1 MNKDDALTILE
12 KLAEPAALNL
22 PSDASIGHHAEDQA
36 YVYLLATGLALRC
49 KYTRDGERQ
58 VCRVY
63 RPGDLIGLEMLAVS
77 DPSLVIETIAPSVI
91 KRIPI
96 NRVRLAQQN
105 DQRTQAAIMSLLASE
120 VMDGQQLKIS
130 FGTGSAMRRICRF
143 LLWASNKDS
152 VALPNREKLGNIIAT
167 TTETAS
173 RMIANLKREGALS
186 KNPVM
191 PSVMKINRDKL
202 CKAAG
207 DPQHQT
213 AA

>member
-1 MNKDDALTILE
+1 
-12 KLAEPAALNL
+12 
-22 PSDASIGHHAEDQA
+22 
-36 YVYLLATGLALRC
+36 
-49 KYTRDGERQ
+49 
-58 VCRVY
+58 
-63 RPGDLIGLEMLAVS
+63 
-77 DPSLVIETIAPSVI
+77 
-91 KRIPI
+91 
-96 NRVRLAQQN
+96 
-105 DQRTQAAIMSLLASE
+105 
-120 VMDGQQLKIS
+120 
-130 FGTGSAMRRICRF
+130 MRRICRF
-143 LLWASNKDS
+143 LLWASNKES

>member
-49 KYTRDGERQ
+49 KYTQDGERQ

>member
-49 KYTRDGERQ
+49 KYTQDGERQ

-105 DQRTQAAIMSLLASE
+105 DKRTQAAIMSLLASE

>member
-1 MNKDDALTILE
+1 MNKDDALLILE

-36 YVYLLATGLALRC
+36 YIYLLATGLALRC
-49 KYTRDGERQ
+49 KYTADGERQ

-77 DPSLVIETIAPSVI
+77 DPTLVIETIAPSVI

>member
-1 MNKDDALTILE
+1 MNKDDALLILE

-49 KYTRDGERQ
+49 KYTEDGERQ

-77 DPSLVIETIAPSVI
+77 DPTLVIETIAPSVI

-207 DPQHQT
+207 EPQHQT

>member
-1 MNKDDALTILE
+1 MNKEDALTVLE
-12 KLAEPAALNL
+12 KLAEPSALNL
-22 PSDASIGHHAEDQA
+22 PADASIGHHADDQSF
-36 YVYLLATGLALRC
+36 VYLLATGLALRC
-49 KYTRDGERQ
+49 KYTEDGERQ

-63 RPGDLIGLEMLAVS
+63 RPGDLIGLEMLAVT
-77 DPSLVIETIAPSVI
+77 DPSLVIETISPSMI

-96 NRVRLAQQN
+96 SRIRTAQQT
-105 DQRTQAAIMSLLASE
+105 DQQTQAAVMSLLASE

-143 LLWASNKDS
+143 LLWASHKDQ

-173 RMIANLKREGALS
+173 RMIANLRRDGAIS

-191 PSVMKINRDKL
+191 PAIMQINRAKL
-202 CKAAG
+202 CKGAG
-207 DPQHQT
+207 DAQQQT

>member
-1 MNKDDALTILE
+1 MNKDDALLILE

-49 KYTRDGERQ
+49 KYTEDGERQ

-63 RPGDLIGLEMLAVS
+63 RPGDLIGLEMLAVT
-77 DPSLVIETIAPSVI
+77 DPTLVIETIAPSVI

-96 NRVRLAQQN
+96 KRVRLAQQN
-105 DQRTQAAIMSLLASE
+105 DPRTQAAIMSLLASE

-207 DPQHQT
+207 EPQHQT

>member
-49 KYTRDGERQ
+49 KYTQDGERQ

-77 DPSLVIETIAPSVI
+77 DPSRVIETIAPSVI

-96 NRVRLAQQN
+96 KRVRLAQQN
-105 DQRTQAAIMSLLASE
+105 DPRTQAAIMSLLASE

>member
-1 MNKDDALTILE
+1 MNKDDALLVLE
-12 KLAEPAALNL
+12 KLAEPAVLTL
-22 PSDASIGHHAEDQA
+22 PSDASIGHHSQDHT
-36 YVYLLATGLALRC
+36 YVYIVQSGLALRC
-49 KYTRDGERQ
+49 KYTEQGERQ

-63 RPGDLIGLEMLAVS
+63 RPGDPIGLEMLAVT

-96 NRVRLAQQN
+96 QRIRLAQQN
-105 DQRTQAAIMSLLASE
+105 DARTQSAVTSLLASE

-143 LLWASNKDS
+143 LLWSAHNDLVS
-152 VALPNREKLGNIIAT
+152 LPNREKLGNIVAT

-173 RMIANLKREGALS
+173 RMIANLRREGAIIR
-186 KNPVM
+186 NPRM
-191 PSVMKINRDKL
+191 PSTMRIDRDKL
-202 CKAAG
+202 CKVAG
-207 DPQHQT
+207 DPQQQS

>member
-1 MNKDDALTILE
+1 MNKDDALLVLE
-12 KLAEPAALNL
+12 KLAEPAVLTL
-22 PSDASIGHHAEDQA
+22 PSDASIGHHSQDHT
-36 YVYLLATGLALRC
+36 YVYIVQSGLALRC
-49 KYTRDGERQ
+49 KYTEQGERQ

-63 RPGDLIGLEMLAVS
+63 RPGDPIGLEMLAVT

-96 NRVRLAQQN
+96 QRIRLAQQN
-105 DQRTQAAIMSLLASE
+105 DARTQSAVTSLLASE

-207 DPQHQT
+207 EPQHQT